1 MTTKSDFNAEEW
13 ERVAQAPALAALMVM
28 LADRGGAIRE
38 SVALGRA
45 YAEARRD
52 AGSEL
57 IEQLVS
63 SAPHLD
69 PASIGQ
75 PEQLHSELPARIHD
89 AVAVVDAKA
98 TPEEAH
104 QYRQFLLRV
113 ADVVAHAAKE
123 GGVLG
128 IGGKEVS
135 EHEQAVLDDLAAQ
148 LAAHRRQAHQRRLA
162 YERLARAIACPS
174 VTTSLQDGRRP
185 HLRPTAAAA

>member
-1 MTTKSDFNAEEW
+1 MTTKRDFNAEEW

-38 SVALGRA
+38 SIALGKA

-57 IEQLVS
+57 IGELVAS
-63 SAPHLD
+63 PPHLD
-69 PASIGQ
+69 PASIG
-75 PEQLHSELPARIHD
+75 PPDRLGELPQR
-89 AVAVVDAKA
+89 VAEGVRVVEEKA
-98 TPEEAH
+98 TPDETQ
-104 QYRQFLLRV
+104 QYRSFILRV

-135 EHEQAVLDDLAAQ
+135 EEEQAALDGLTRTLGAT
-148 LAAHRRQAHQRRLA
+148 
-162 YERLARAIACPS
+162 ER
-174 VTTSLQDGRRP
+174 
-185 HLRPTAAAA
+185 